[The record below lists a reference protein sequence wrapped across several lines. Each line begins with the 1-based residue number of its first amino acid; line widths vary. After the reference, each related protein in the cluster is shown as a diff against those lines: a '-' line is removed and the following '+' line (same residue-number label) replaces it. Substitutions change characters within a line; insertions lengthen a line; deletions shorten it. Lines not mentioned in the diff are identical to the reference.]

1 MRKVSRR
8 YSRYALGLLGVVLG
22 LALLH
27 WLGGGFLTPGTVEAK
42 LNQDTAALVRAP
54 QVFDLN
60 HPRMRAAMGAQNRH
74 NPHLLA
80 QPDVVGTATGV
91 DEADNPAILIFAR
104 RSLVQGAIPE
114 VLDGIPV
121 EVQVTGDIIAMR
133 ASASKVVIN
142 PAGVFPHPVPIGV
155 STGNAG
161 ECSAGTIGA
170 RVKDTVGNV
179 YALSNNHVYA
189 LENFAKIGSQVL
201 QPGLYDTR
209 CRFSSSY
216 VIGTLYKFQ
225 PILFTA
231 NNSIDAA
238 IALSLPDN
246 LGNATPANG
255 YGLPKT
261 TTAAASIGLAV
272 QKYGRTTSLTK
283 GSVSAIN
290 GTIKVGY
297 DSGTATFINQIVVR
311 SARAFILPGDSGS
324 LLVTDPGKNPVGLL
338 FAADSSGK
346 MCIANLI
353 DAVLSQFNVT
363 IDGE

>member
-121 EVQVTGDIIAMR
+121 EVQVTGDIIAMPSSSR
-133 ASASKVVIN
+133 NAIN
-142 PAGVFPHPVPIGV
+142 PAGVFARPVPIGV
-155 STGNAG
+155 STGNEG

-170 RVKDTVGNV
+170 RVKTGSDV

-189 LENFAKIGSQVL
+189 LENFAKIGS
-201 QPGLYDTR
+201 
-209 CRFSSSY
+209 
-216 VIGTLYKFQ
+216 
-225 PILFTA
+225 
-231 NNSIDAA
+231 
-238 IALSLPDN
+238 
-246 LGNATPANG
+246 
-255 YGLPKT
+255 
-261 TTAAASIGLAV
+261 
-272 QKYGRTTSLTK
+272 
-283 GSVSAIN
+283 
-290 GTIKVGY
+290 
-297 DSGTATFINQIVVR
+297 
-311 SARAFILPGDSGS
+311 SGS
-324 LLVTDPGKNPVGLL
+324 PTRAL
-338 FAADSSGK
+338 
-346 MCIANLI
+346 
-353 DAVLSQFNVT
+353 
-363 IDGE
+363 